1 MRVCVCESERGDM
14 GVCVCA
20 RASQCAAAVAV
31 VGVVVRARCQGRMA
45 PLATTVVGYCEGT
58 LGGGAPRHMC
68 DKPMAK
74 LLCES

>member
-1 MRVCVCESERGDM
+1 MCVRV
-14 GVCVCA
+14 
-20 RASQCAAAVAV
+20 RASQCAADVAV
-31 VGVVVRARCQGRMA
+31 VGVVVRAWGQGRMA

-68 DKPMAK
+68 DRPMAK